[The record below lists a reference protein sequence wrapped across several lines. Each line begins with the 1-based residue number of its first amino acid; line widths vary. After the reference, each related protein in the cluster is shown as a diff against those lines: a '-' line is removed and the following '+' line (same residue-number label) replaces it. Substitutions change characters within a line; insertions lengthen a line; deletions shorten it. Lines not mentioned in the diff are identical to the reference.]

1 MEPWQVHVDRAHPR
15 EALIEPLRVHLSL
28 VPVNEHRIDG
38 HQSEPSPHAQ
48 RRQQIGFAQSNHGDV
63 EGAADLQEAGFL
75 EMSDDEAVIAR
86 ALGFECVADR
96 LRGAAEFRQRMEKVV
111 GWVEPVH
118 LECDA
123 GRCGRVE
130 QRLQAL
136 NVRRLLDR
144 MHEALIPQPGGTRR
158 FSHSCVSTQE

>member
-1 MEPWQVHVDRAHPR
+1 MDRAHPR

-96 LRGAAEFRQRMEKVV
+96 LCGAAEFRQRMEKVV